1 MLCPRGQEDVCFPG
15 RLLICSS
22 AGKSSSTGTALP
34 PGSFGRQQTFPAFH
48 PPFLSVSALSCLVS
62 SLCNITQHLDSA
74 SERAALARGSD
85 DGPLICL
92 PHAIQSV
99 GEHQRRDRLHYG
111 SNKISAATDSQEAA
125 IARDQ
130 LGHAVP

>member
-1 MLCPRGQEDVCFPG
+1 MLCPSGQEDGCFPR

-22 AGKSSSTGTALP
+22 AGRSSSTGTALP
-34 PGSFGRQQTFPAFH
+34 PGSLGRQRMFPAFH

-62 SLCNITQHLDSA
+62 LLCNITQHLYSA
-74 SERAALARGSD
+74 PERATFAQGSD
-85 DGPLICL
+85 DAPLICL
-92 PHAIQSV
+92 PHTIPSV

-111 SNKISAATDSQEAA
+111 SNKISVATDFQGAA

-130 LGHAVP
+130 LGHTVP